1 MLEDKKFYI
10 QTHGCQMNE
19 YDSDKLDDVLQHHFK
34 MERTN
39 QPESADLLFLNTCSI
54 REKAQE
60 KVFHQLG
67 RWKKYKSNNPN
78 LLIAVGGCVATQE
91 GDKIKSRSP
100 QVDIIFGPQTIHRL
114 PKMIEDVIN
123 KKREVQVDVS
133 FPEIEKFDFLPS
145 SKKKAPSA
153 YVSIMEGC
161 SKYCT
166 FCVVPYTRGEE
177 VNRRFDDIIFEVSN
191 LSKLGAKEIILLGQ
205 NVNAYKSENY
215 TKDKVYFADLIRY
228 ISHIDGIQ
236 RIRHTTSHPID
247 FGEDLINEYKNPKLA
262 NNLHLPVQSGS
273 DSILMRMKRKHT
285 SLEYKSIVRKIR
297 KIRPDIH
304 LTSDFIIGYPGE
316 TDNEFQETMN
326 FIYDMNFTDAYSF
339 IYSPRPGTPA
349 TLEKDDIPMETKKR
363 RLCELQNIIREQ
375 ALAYSKSM
383 FGTHQSILVE
393 DRSKKK
399 LGEYY
404 GRASNNKIVNFKSKD
419 NFIGKFVD
427 VEITSVQKNIVH
439 GELINQKIEKE
450 KHNTRSEVVK

>member
-19 YDSDKLDDVLQHHFK
+19 YDSDKLDSVLQHHFK
-34 MERTN
+34 MERTYR
-39 QPESADLLFLNTCSI
+39 PESADLLLLNTCSI

-67 RWKKYKSNNPN
+67 RWKKYKSINPN

-91 GDKIKSRSP
+91 GDKIMSRSP

-114 PKMIEDVIN
+114 PKMIEDVVS
-123 KKREVQVDVS
+123 KKEKVKIDIT

-145 SKKKAPSA
+145 SKKKSPSA

-215 TKDKVYFADLIRY
+215 TKDKMNFADLIRY
-228 ISHIDGIQ
+228 ISYIDGID

-247 FGEDLINEYKNPKLA
+247 FGDDLIDEYKNPKLA

-285 SLEYKSIVRKIR
+285 SLEYKSIIRKIR
-297 KIRPDIH
+297 NIRPDIH

-316 TDNEFQETMN
+316 TDKEFQETMD
-326 FIYDMNFTDAYSF
+326 FICDVNFTDAFSF

-349 TLEKDDIPMETKKR
+349 SIEKDDISMEIKKKR
-363 RLCELQNIIREQ
+363 FAEVQNIIREQ
-375 ALAYSKSM
+375 CIAYSKSM
-383 FGTHQSILVE
+383 YGTRQKVLVE

-399 LGEYY
+399 LGEYF
-404 GRASNNKIVNFKSKD
+404 GRASNNKIINFKSKK
-419 NFIGKFVD
+419 NYIGHFVD
-427 VEITSVQKNIVH
+427 VEITNVIENIVY
-439 GELINQKIEKE
+439 GEIVNQEIEKY
-450 KHNTRSEVVK
+450 NTRAKVAK